1 MCKVIAITNQKGGSG
16 KTTTTS
22 NLGFG
27 LAKAGKKVLLIDA
40 DPQGSL
46 SISLGISQQDMLE
59 YSLANILDKIL
70 KDEEDSIDFFE
81 GIFHQEEGVDL
92 ICIYS
97 QVKNHTS
104 KKDEKEPKI
113 ILEKKNNKDYTK

>member
-1 MCKVIAITNQKGGSG
+1 MRI
-16 KTTTTS
+16 
-22 NLGFG
+22 
-27 LAKAGKKVLLIDA
+27 
-40 DPQGSL
+40 PQESL

-59 YSLANILDKIL
+59 YSLANIFDKIL

-81 GIFHQEEGVDL
+81 GIFQHEEGVDI

-104 KKDEKEPKI
+104 KKDEKETKI
-113 ILEKKNNKDYTK
+113 ILEKENNKDYTK